1 MKYMLWIIVSLLV
14 ILTIVVYLFLNQTI
28 FGKLPEGK
36 RLERI
41 EGSPQYKNGEFQ
53 NRLPSM
59 PLASNREKVRA
70 FIEFLSR
77 GKIKDLRPVA
87 DLPFVKTDL
96 KALDPNDDLLVWFGH
111 SSMYLQL
118 EGKRILFDPV
128 LVSASPVSFLNK
140 SFAGA
145 DRYTP
150 EDIPEIDYLI
160 LTHDHWDH
168 LDYYTVTALKDRI
181 QTVICPL
188 GVGAHLEYW
197 GFDVSKIKELDWHEG
212 VQLKS
217 DITLTALPARHFS
230 GRGLSRNKTL
240 WASYMLQSNMGN
252 IFVSGD
258 TGYDTHFK
266 EIKKQFGNI
275 KLAIMEN
282 GQYNKEWQYI
292 HMMPEDVTQAIRDL
306 NPEKVLSIHH
316 SKYALSKHA
325 WYEPLDN
332 IARSATENDFRL
344 LTPMMGE
351 VVLLTDT
358 LYTYEE
364 WWRKP

>member
-1 MKYMLWIIVSLLV
+1 LKGFFFSKKIRNAPSSPLP
-14 ILTIVVYLFLNQTI
+14 VV
-28 FGKLPEGK
+28 K
-36 RLERI
+36 
-41 EGSPQYKNGEFQ
+41 S
-53 NRLPSM
+53 
-59 PLASNREKVRA
+59 
-70 FIEFLSR
+70 
-77 GKIKDLRPVA
+77 
-87 DLPFVKTDL
+87 DL
-96 KALDPNDDLLVWFGH
+96 KNLPIDSNLYVWFGH
-111 SSMYLQL
+111 SSYLLQL
-118 EGKRILFDPV
+118 DNKKILVDPV
-128 LVSASPVSFLNK
+128 FSKYASPVSFGVKAFDLAYEY
-140 SFAGA
+140 SA
-145 DRYTP
+145 DDMP
-150 EDIPEIDYLI
+150 DIDILI
-160 LTHDHWDH
+160 ITHDHWDH
-168 LDYYTVTALKDRI
+168 LDYYTVTALKDRT

-188 GVGAHLEYW
+188 GVGAHFEYW

-212 VQLKS
+212 VQLES

-282 GQYNKEWQYI
+282 GQYNKDWQYI

-306 NPEKVLSIHH
+306 EPEKVLSIHH

-332 IARSATENDFRL
+332 IARSAIENDFRL

-351 VVLLTDT
+351 VVLLSDT
-358 LYTYEE
+358 LYTYGE